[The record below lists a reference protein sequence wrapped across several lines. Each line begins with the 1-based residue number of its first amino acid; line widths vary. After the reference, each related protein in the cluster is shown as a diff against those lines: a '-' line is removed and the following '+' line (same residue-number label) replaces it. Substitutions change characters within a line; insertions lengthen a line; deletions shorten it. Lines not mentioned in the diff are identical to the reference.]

1 MYGIFAAAAMGART
15 GAALRHV
22 LIKLGT
28 KAADTATKQGRLV
41 KKIDMS
47 IKKYASKEGKESLQK
62 RYNLPPMS
70 DKVARA
76 IQGVATAGLAGLL
89 AQRTYDIEQK
99 KKRWATR
106 RRHDEAAAARKN
118 PDTGKPKKPK
128 TSQIAAKKKTGH
140 TDHRT
145 GGMFYK
151 SGRK

>member
-1 MYGIFAAAAMGART
+1 MAGPVGPLMYGIFAAAAAGART

-47 IKKYASKEGKESLQK
+47 IKKHASKEGKESLQK

-70 DKVARA
+70 ARTT
-76 IQGVATAGLAGLL
+76 IAGKA
-89 AQRTYDIEQK
+89 AERVYDAEK
-99 KKRWATR
+99 KKR
-106 RRHDEAAAARKN
+106 
-118 PDTGKPKKPK
+118 
-128 TSQIAAKKKTGH
+128 SQIAAKKKTGH

>member
-1 MYGIFAAAAMGART
+1 MAGPVGPLMYGIFAAAAAGART

-47 IKKYASKEGKESLQK
+47 IKKHASKEGKESLQK

-70 DKVARA
+70 ARTAKA
-76 IQGVATAGLAGLL
+76 IQAAGFATIAGKA
-89 AQRTYDIEQK
+89 AERVYDAEK
-99 KKRWATR
+99 KKR
-106 RRHDEAAAARKN
+106 
-118 PDTGKPKKPK
+118 
-128 TSQIAAKKKTGH
+128 SQIAAKKKTGH

>member
-1 MYGIFAAAAMGART
+1 MAGPVGPLMYGIFAAAAMGART

-47 IKKYASKEGKESLQK
+47 IKKHASKEGKESLQK

-70 DKVARA
+70 ARTAKA
-76 IQGVATAGLAGLL
+76 IQAAGFATIAGKSAE
-89 AQRTYDIEQK
+89 RVYDTEK
-99 KKRWATR
+99 KKR
-106 RRHDEAAAARKN
+106 
-118 PDTGKPKKPK
+118 
-128 TSQIAAKKKTGH
+128 SQIAAKKKTGH
-140 TDHRT
+140 ADYRT